1 MSTSTHNI
9 AIRGKDQTATAF
21 QSIQARAIAAGN
33 RISKVMGGAL
43 AAAGAYLSVRA
54 IKGGNAGTGDFLLGP
69 DL

>member
-33 RISKVMGGAL
+33 RISRVTGGGKRL
-43 AAAGAYLSVRA
+43 TY
-54 IKGGNAGTGDFLLGP
+54 GN
-69 DL
+69 DLPYPIPA